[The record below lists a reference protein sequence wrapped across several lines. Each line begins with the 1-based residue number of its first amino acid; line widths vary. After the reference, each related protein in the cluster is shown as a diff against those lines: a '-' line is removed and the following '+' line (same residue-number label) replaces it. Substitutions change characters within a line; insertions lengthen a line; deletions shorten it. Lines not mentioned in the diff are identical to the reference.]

1 MIKRILIALSGS
13 PYTPAAMQHAIDLA
27 QRHQAEVTGV
37 TITDLAKLANVGPVP
52 LGGGAAA
59 AELSHQRI
67 ADAEQRIAEC
77 VASYR
82 TACQAEGITAHVH
95 QEAGDI
101 IDEITKLW
109 RYNDIVIFGLRGLF
123 EYGVIHNPDDLLI
136 RIVKYGIRP
145 ILAVDKEFRDINNV
159 MIAYNGSLEAAKA
172 MKYFVQSRIY
182 PDAKLRIVSFEKR
195 HDDPQELLSDAQKY
209 CALHGFDVETD
220 FVDADPRD
228 NLIDYADT
236 NGMDLIVMGST
247 GRSRLTEYFLG
258 DTVLHAIKNCHIPLY
273 LMR

>member
-1 MIKRILIALSGS
+1 MIKRVLVALSGS
-13 PYTPAAMQHAIDLA
+13 PYTPAAMEHGFDLA
-27 QRHQAEVTGV
+27 NTHQAEITGV
-37 TITDLAKLANVGPVP
+37 TVTDLAKLANVGPVP

-77 VASYR
+77 VANYK
-82 TACQAEGITAHVH
+82 TACDAHGVTGHLH

-109 RYNDIVIFGLRGLF
+109 RYNDVVVFGLRGLF
-123 EYGVIHNPDDLLI
+123 EYGVIHNPDDMLI
-136 RIVKYGIRP
+136 RIIKSGIRP
-145 ILAVDKEFRDINNV
+145 ILAVDKEYRDINNV

-172 MKYFVQSRIY
+172 MKSFVQTRIY
-182 PDAKLRIVSFEKR
+182 PNVNLRIVSFEKR
-195 HDDPQELLSDAQKY
+195 KDDPQELLSDAKKY
-209 CALHGFDVETD
+209 CAAHGFEAETD
-220 FVDADPRD
+220 HVDKEPRD
-228 NLIDYADT
+228 HLIDYAER

-247 GRSRLTEYFLG
+247 GRSRLTEYILG
-258 DTVLHAIKNCHIPLY
+258 DTVLTAIKHCHIPLY